1 MILQEMLELIHL
13 LQVVLVVILLL
24 LHLLAEVVVVVTKI
38 MVVQVVLAEV
48 VVNQM
53 VQDGQEHLVKDTLVV
68 QVQKISI
75 VEAVAEELALLVE
88 ILMVV
93 LVLQLQ

>member
-68 QVQKISI
+68 QVQKVPT